1 MICFTKEAW
10 CHYMY
15 WQDNG
20 KKIFRKINQL
30 IKDCLREPYRGLG
43 KPEPLKHDL
52 SGFWSGRTDN
62 EHRLIYQFED
72 GVFRILSCRFHYDA
86 H

>member
-10 CHYMY
+10 DHYMY
-15 WQDNG
+15 WQDID
-20 KKIFRKINQL
+20 KKIFRKINRL
-30 IKDCLREPYRGLG
+30 IKDCLRQPYRGLG

-52 SGFWSGRTDN
+52 SGFWSRRIDN
-62 EHRLIYQFED
+62 EHRLVYKFED
-72 GVFRILSCRFHYDA
+72 GVLRILSCRFHYDN